1 MPKLKT
7 NKSVAKRVRSTKSGK
22 FKFKRAGGRHK
33 MASKGAKR
41 KRSLRKVVVA
51 SPADQKRIELCLPYG
66 RP

>member
-7 NKSVAKRVRSTKSGK
+7 NKAVAKRVRMTKSGK

-33 MASKGAKR
+33 MASKSAKR
-41 KRSLRKVVVA
+41 ARSLRKRVLI
-51 SPADQKRIELCLPYG
+51 SDGDQKRIEHCLPYG

>member
-7 NKSVAKRVRSTKSGK
+7 NKSIAKRVRSTKSGK

-33 MASKGAKR
+33 MASKSPRR
-41 KRSLRKVVVA
+41 KRSLRRVVVA
-51 SPADQKRIELCLPYG
+51 TDADQKRIERLLPYG

>member
-7 NKSVAKRVRSTKSGK
+7 NKAVAKRVRVTKSGK

-33 MASKGAKR
+33 MASKSAKR
-41 KRSLRKVVVA
+41 ARSLRKRVMA
-51 SPADQKRIELCLPYG
+51 SDADHKRIDYCLPYG